1 MPVTLTVLE
10 KVAVALTERLEAMIA
25 DENDDYQTEVTSV
38 LRLPRNGGEYT
49 PEHLQILVRQGDDE
63 IDDEQC
69 RPGNPP
75 AIAHRQTFNLR
86 CHVMTSERDTDVVD
100 SISNTFCAD
109 VIKCL
114 TAPTNWCQFGS
125 VSYDATIK
133 SPEPI
138 NEDGGPDGFNLPIVI
153 VYRVDENNPYN
164 ARS

>member
-10 KVAVALTERLEAMIA
+10 EIAVALFDRLEAMV
-25 DENDDYQTEVTSV
+25 DSDDYQTEVSGV

-49 PEHLQILVRQGDDE
+49 PEHLQIIIRQGDDE
-63 IDDEQC
+63 IDDELSY
-69 RPGNPP
+69 PGNPP

-86 CHVMTSERDTDVVD
+86 CHVMTSKRDTDPVE
-100 SISNTFCAD
+100 SIINTFQAD

-114 TAPTNWCQFGS
+114 TAGNNWYQFDGNAT
-125 VSYDATIK
+125 DAKIG

-138 NEDGGPDGFNLPIVI
+138 NEDGGPDGFNLPISI
-153 VYRVDENNPYN
+153 LYRVDENNPYN